1 LRNVVDRLSDID
13 GWSRSMSF
21 LHYGRQFL
29 ELGTCKEHSMP
40 RKTTESTTIKRSKKT
55 EMPVTPSVTP
65 TIAAAP
71 EIQNEVRKPV
81 RKNGKTASVPVPVNV
96 EEEIRRRAYELYLE
110 RRATAG
116 SGSGDENQDWL
127 VAERE
132 ILTRL
137 GGEQPRA

>member
-1 LRNVVDRLSDID
+1 
-13 GWSRSMSF
+13 
-21 LHYGRQFL
+21 
-29 ELGTCKEHSMP
+29 MP
-40 RKTTESTTIKRSKKT
+40 RKTTESTITKRSKKT

-71 EIQNEVRKPV
+71 EMQNEVRKTI
-81 RKNGKTASVPVPVNV
+81 RKNGKTASLPVPVNV

>member
-1 LRNVVDRLSDID
+1 
-13 GWSRSMSF
+13 MSF

-40 RKTTESTTIKRSKKT
+40 RKTTESTITKRSKKT
-55 EMPVTPSVTP
+55 EMPVTP

-71 EIQNEVRKPV
+71 EMQNEVRKTI
-81 RKNGKTASVPVPVNV
+81 RKNGKTASLPVPVNV